1 MTQTRRPKPRP
12 QETFTIQGEVW
23 LYPGAAGWHFVT
35 LPTDESATIALLAT
49 PLKRA
54 WGSVG
59 VTATIGATSWRTSL
73 FPDRKRGA
81 YLLPVKAS
89 VRTKENITTGDRI
102 TVTLEF
108 GAYNNSATQPSVRQ
122 KPRGRAHAASARSQS

>member
-1 MTQTRRPKPRP
+1 MTKPRV
-12 QETFTIQGEVW
+12 QETFTIQGKVW

-35 LPTDESATIALLAT
+35 LPTDESVTIALLAT

-59 VTATIGATSWRTSL
+59 VTATIGTTSWQTSL

-89 VRTKENITTGDRI
+89 VRTKEKISAGDGI

-108 GAYNNSATQPSVRQ
+108 TAKTNGAARPRLRQ
-122 KPRGRAHAASARSQS
+122 KPRGRGHATSARSQSSR